1 MSRVVFVTTELA
13 PLTPGGAGRLVAG
26 VAERLRAA
34 GQPATVVV
42 VLDEDAEALATGQLE
57 DVVVVRAGPG
67 AATPFLARAQAAADA
82 VAALHRRDALS
93 RVEFTDFDG
102 LAFVALARRDTLGLQ
117 RVPLTVRLHG
127 PVDLMAEAMGAAHEE
142 WGHVRVMERHVFRMA
157 DAVVVPSTPFVDLV
171 ARRYGTEPQRI
182 VVGEP
187 PVDVPP
193 AAPRRP
199 ASSPQLVTL
208 GRLGEVKGSHDLVDA
223 ALRLLNEGRDLTVR
237 FVGAD
242 GWSAAAGRPMRDWLC
257 ERIPSRHRDRIRFEE
272 PVARTELAAAI
283 ASAWAVVVPSRFES
297 FCLAA
302 HEARGLG
309 HALAVRD
316 LPAFRPYF
324 GEATGALVCHSS
336 VDGLADALRRICDDP
351 DLVARLAAAPPP
363 AYADPLDGYGPA
375 VTPRH
380 PRAQAGLATTA
391 LKHLEADVAVPAPAG
406 RLATVAKGL
415 LRHLPEP
422 AARAAV
428 RVLPAGVKDRFRRYA
443 SWPQERDRRA
453 GAARQAQ
460 LHRRVAAGDFPHLD
474 APEVTVVV
482 ACYDQGHFLDDA
494 IRSVFE
500 QTFTSWEIV
509 VVDDGS
515 TDAETRTVLDRLAW
529 PRTQVLRQDNRGLP
543 AARNAGVRAARG
555 RYVVPLDADDQ
566 LEDGFLEELRDALEA
581 QPDAAYAHCWA
592 RLFGDVDA
600 IYATRPFNPY
610 QQLLSNG
617 VVGCVLLRRD
627 AWAAVDGYAEDM
639 TQGNEDWDLWLRLLA
654 AGWEQVQVRAPLFRY
669 RKHGVSMSVETEA
682 RFEHAQARMPA
693 RHPALYTRRSL
704 RERKAAFYPWVS
716 VMVSARSDLP
726 ELARQT
732 LDDVE
737 LVARG
742 AVAGADR
749 LATTRGWTCRQAGAD
764 VATAVRTARGKFLI
778 DWDAVQTAASDLLQT
793 LASILEEHDDAA
805 GAVPAGRSQERALL
819 WRRWVLLDPHA
830 PHRGT
835 VSATAE
841 ADLSTRA
848 APLSRGAAPDSDW
861 TVAPGWDGIP
871 VQRQPPEERGPFPEH
886 LVVTE
891 PAS

>member
-1 MSRVVFVTTELA
+1 MNRLVFVTTELA
-13 PLTPGGAGRLVAG
+13 ALTPGGAGRLVAS

-42 VLDEDAEALATGQLE
+42 VLDEDADALTTGHPE
-57 DVVVVRAGPG
+57 DVVVVRAVSG
-67 AATPFLARAQAAADA
+67 APTPFLARAQAAAEA
-82 VAALHRRDALS
+82 VATLSRRHPLS

-102 LAFVALARRDTLGLQ
+102 LGFVTLARRDALGLQ
-117 RVPLTVRLHG
+117 RVALTVRLHG
-127 PVDLMAEAMGAAHEE
+127 PVDLMAEAMGVAHDE
-142 WGHVRVMERHVFRMA
+142 WAHVRVMERHVFRMA
-157 DAVVVPSTPFVDLV
+157 DAVVVPSPPFVDLV
-171 ARRYGTEPQRI
+171 AHRYGTEPDRI

-187 PVDVPP
+187 PVDLPP
-193 AAPRRP
+193 AAPLRP
-199 ASSPQLVTL
+199 ARSPEFVAL

-223 ALRLLNEGRDLTVR
+223 TLRVMDEGRDLTVR
-237 FVGAD
+237 LLGAD
-242 GWSAAAGRPMRDWLC
+242 GWSITARRPMRDWLR
-257 ERIPSRHRDRIRFEE
+257 ERVPTRHRDRIRFEQ
-272 PVARTELAAAI
+272 PVNRSDLAAAI
-283 ASAWAVVVPSRFES
+283 ASAWAVVIPSRFES

-324 GEATGALVCHSS
+324 GAATGALVCDDT
-336 VDGLADALRRICDDP
+336 VDGLADALRRLSDQP

-363 AYADPLDGYGPA
+363 AYADPLDAYDRA

-391 LKHLEADVAVPAPAG
+391 LKHLEAVVAAPTPVS
-406 RLATVAKGL
+406 RLGAVATGL

-428 RVLPAGVKDRFRRYA
+428 HVLPAGVKDRFRRYA
-443 SWPQERDRRA
+443 SWPEERERRA
-453 GAARQAQ
+453 SEARRAQ
-460 LHRRVAAGDFPHLD
+460 LHRRVAAGNFPHLD
-474 APEVTVVV
+474 EPQVTVVV
-482 ACYDQGHFLDDA
+482 PCHDQGRFLDDA

-515 TDAETRTVLDRLAW
+515 TDPDTRATLDRLAW
-529 PRTQVLRQDNRGLP
+529 PRTRVLRQGNRGLP
-543 AARNAGVRAARG
+543 AARNAGIRAARG
-555 RYVVPLDADDQ
+555 RCVVPLDADDQ

-581 QPDAAYAHCWA
+581 RPDAGYAHCWA
-592 RLFGDVDA
+592 RLFGDLDA
-600 IYATRPFNPY
+600 VYASRPFNPY

-654 AGWEQVQVRAPLFRY
+654 DGWGQVQVRAPLFRY

-682 RFEHAQARMPA
+682 RFEDAQARMPA
-693 RHPALYTRRSL
+693 RHPALYARRAL

-716 VMVSARSDLP
+716 VIVSARSDLP

-737 LVARG
+737 IVARG
-742 AVAGADR
+742 PVEGADR
-749 LATTRGWTCRQAGAD
+749 LATGRGWTCRQAGAEL
-764 VATAVRTARGKFLI
+764 APAVRTARGKFLI
-778 DWDAVQTAASDLLQT
+778 DWDAVRTAGSDLLQA
-793 LASILEEHDDAA
+793 LAAVLEEHDDAV
-805 GAVPAGRSQERALL
+805 GAVPSGRSQEHTLL

-835 VSATAE
+835 VSALAE
-841 ADLSTRA
+841 ADTASA
-848 APLSRGAAPDSDW
+848 VPLSPGATPDPEWMAPP
-861 TVAPGWDGIP
+861 AGDGAP
-871 VQRQPPEERGPFPEH
+871 VQRQPPEELGTFPEH
-886 LVVTE
+886 LVATG
-891 PAS
+891 PAT